1 MMERKRYDS
10 IQALRAL
17 AALCVVLCHIEGSVG
32 GQFGVDI
39 FMCITGFMI
48 AYTTDGSAC
57 AGEFLRHRAVRIL
70 PLYYAVTVLTYIS
83 ALAMPSLF
91 WTTVATAPNL
101 LKSFFFLPYESRGG
115 HILPVFPIG
124 WTINYEMGFYILAA
138 AAMKWFPK
146 RKTWFMQASLL
157 ALVLAGEVFR
167 PQNAV
172 LKFWTSEILLEFCFG
187 MFVFEAFKRFGK
199 EAGCKKFRGGIF
211 GSHIIVLDVFGGF
224 PKLRPPKIREMGDSC
239 RGASFHLRFLV
250 WRKQYV

>member
-1 MMERKRYDS
+1 MRGFVPYRRERGRPVRRGYFYVHHWVYDCLYDGRKR
-10 IQALRAL
+10 LRRGVSASQGSQDT
-17 AALCVVLCHIEGSVG
+17 AAL
-32 GQFGVDI
+32 
-39 FMCITGFMI
+39 
-48 AYTTDGSAC
+48 
-57 AGEFLRHRAVRIL
+57 
-70 PLYYAVTVLTYIS
+70 YAVTVLTYIS

-199 EAGCKKFRGGIF
+199 EAGCKKFRGGGIF